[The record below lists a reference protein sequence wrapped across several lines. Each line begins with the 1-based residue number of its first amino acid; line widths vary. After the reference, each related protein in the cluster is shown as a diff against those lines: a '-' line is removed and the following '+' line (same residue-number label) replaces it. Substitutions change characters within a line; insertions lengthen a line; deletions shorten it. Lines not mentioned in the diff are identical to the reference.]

1 MKISIDIQITDESL
15 KKAGLNNRQILDASL
30 EVLSDL
36 FDKYD
41 LDFDCGYNPQLI
53 TNGIRN

>member
-1 MKISIDIQITDESL
+1 MKTSIDIQIADKSL
-15 KKAGLNNRQILDASL
+15 KEAGLDYRKILDESL

-36 FDKYD
+36 YDKYN